1 MTNDLLKLVRE
12 KKPLVHHITN
22 NVTVNDCANIT
33 LNTGGLPVMAY
44 SLDEVH
50 EMVRI
55 AGALVL
61 NIGTLNR
68 EQIKA
73 MIKAG
78 KAANEA
84 GVPVIF
90 DPVGVGA
97 TTLRT
102 ESALE
107 ILKEVRVDIIKGNK
121 AEINILAGHGGQIK
135 GVESVGEYNNME
147 AAAGSLA
154 KKYQCIAVASGP
166 RDLVT
171 DGKRIIWVANGHE
184 LMGRVV
190 GTGCMAASVLGCF
203 AAVHEDKLKSST
215 AALVT
220 FGIAGEIAA
229 VKEGVKGPGS
239 YKIALFDS
247 MHNLDYEEIEKRMK
261 IEMVV

>member
-50 EMVRI
+50 EMVRV

-154 KKYQCIAVASGP
+154 KKYQCI
-166 RDLVT
+166 
-171 DGKRIIWVANGHE
+171 
-184 LMGRVV
+184 
-190 GTGCMAASVLGCF
+190 
-203 AAVHEDKLKSST
+203 
-215 AALVT
+215 
-220 FGIAGEIAA
+220 
-229 VKEGVKGPGS
+229 
-239 YKIALFDS
+239 
-247 MHNLDYEEIEKRMK
+247 
-261 IEMVV
+261 

>member
-1 MTNDLLKLVRE
+1 MINDLLKLVRE

-44 SLDEVH
+44 SIDEVH
-50 EMVRI
+50 EMVRA

-61 NIGTLNR
+61 NIGTLSR
-68 EQIKA
+68 EQIMA
-73 MIKAG
+73 MVKAG
-78 KAANEA
+78 KAANEI

-102 ESALE
+102 EGALE
-107 ILKEVRVDIIKGNK
+107 ILKEVCVDIIKGNK
-121 AEINILAGHGGQIK
+121 AEINILAGQGGQIK
-135 GVESVGEYNNME
+135 GVESIGEYNNME

-154 KKYQCIAVASGP
+154 KKYQCIVVASGA
-166 RDLVT
+166 RDLIT
-171 DGKRIIWVANGHE
+171 DGERIVWVNNGHE

-203 AAVHEDKLKSST
+203 AAVHEDKLKTST
-215 AALVT
+215 AALVA

-229 VKEGVKGPGS
+229 EAEGVKGPGS

-247 MHNLDYEEIEKRMK
+247 MHNLVYEEIEKRMK